1 MEMILG
7 AKDIGFNTWA
17 QCNDQF
23 GKYHFNE
30 YKIDLTEAIN
40 LSPELLEGI
49 IFARTTLNDVKL
61 LNDKD
66 VFGE

>member
-1 MEMILG
+1 MKMILE
-7 AKDIGFNTWA
+7 AKDVGFNTWT

-49 IFARTTLNDVKL
+49 VFARTTLNGVKL